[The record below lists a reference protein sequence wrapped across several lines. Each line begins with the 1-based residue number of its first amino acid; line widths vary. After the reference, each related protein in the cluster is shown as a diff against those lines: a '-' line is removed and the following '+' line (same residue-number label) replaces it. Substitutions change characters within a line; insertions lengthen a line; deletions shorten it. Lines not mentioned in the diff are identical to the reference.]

1 MIIKN
6 FSIKDYKLAKGEQLL
21 ENSKEDRNSRG
32 GEQLLGKSEL
42 ERGRLPHP
50 DWTSNF
56 TGEGVGVV
64 PEKLGKLTEVLRE
77 KTGEWGIALWSMG
90 QTRVDPRGSPEHCWQ
105 PLHRNKKDETPRTRK
120 KNPFLWHCPSSSVLY

>member
-1 MIIKN
+1 MIIKKFN
-6 FSIKDYKLAKGEQLL
+6 IKDYKLAKGERLL
-21 ENSKEDRNSRG
+21 ENSKEDRTSRS

-42 ERGRLPHP
+42 ERGRLPHS

-56 TGEGVGVV
+56 IGEGVGVV

-90 QTRVDPRGSPEHCWQ
+90 Q
-105 PLHRNKKDETPRTRK
+105 L
-120 KNPFLWHCPSSSVLY
+120 